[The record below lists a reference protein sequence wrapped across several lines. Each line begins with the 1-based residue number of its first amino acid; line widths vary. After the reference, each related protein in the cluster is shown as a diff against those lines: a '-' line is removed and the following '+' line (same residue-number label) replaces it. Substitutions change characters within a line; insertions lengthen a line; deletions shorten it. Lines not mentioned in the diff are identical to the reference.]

1 MQCAVSVIAGGT
13 SGFALD
19 QRQMSKTVQFEH
31 RTDGMGDPE
40 WLCGFIKTISVIT
53 EGVHIFSGA
62 GTEHGIKP
70 SAFAAAD
77 CPAHDFRFGI
87 GGFDGAAGINEK
99 FPVFPA
105 ADAVFPAPVPVRA
118 AAKNHGQIA
127 SEVKAVVTAGD
138 DAYDLVLG
146 QMEES
151 GKNAL
156 EGYFRNWYDI
166 PHVNFENP
174 WYPKSLVQD
183 GIASVNGKM
192 YVAMSDLCISYA
204 EQTWAI
210 AYDKVEAE
218 NYGITGVYE
227 AVREGKWT
235 IDKLLEWTED
245 IYTDVNNDGIKDEG
259 DFYGFMHSAT
269 GCHLAAYL
277 YGFDQRTVDLKDG
290 NPVMI
295 LNTEKTVS
303 IFEKLYQLNQNPGTK
318 DYAGSSLRVRDLFPA
333 GRSVFATM
341 QMHHCYNHMR
351 EFENPYGII
360 PFPKWDEAQEEYYSI
375 VDAGCNIIAVLM
387 TAQNTE
393 MIGALV
399 EALSAE
405 SWRSVMPTYCD
416 ITLSAKV
423 ARDEESS
430 EMINMVLENR
440 FIDFAYL
447 YDGWSGWT
455 FKLDGFLKKEG
466 AFASTYAQQEKS
478 AQTYYDKVIA
488 FFYED

>member
-1 MQCAVSVIAGGT
+1 MHTKRSLAVLLLASMMLSACGQTETVKDTAETTGTAAAETETETVDPIAGRT
-13 SGFALD
+13 LQDEVPALD
-19 QRQMSKTVQFEH
+19 FGGAEFRSIVQES
-31 RTDGMGDPE
+31 TPYDIYVAESTGDT
-40 WLCGFIKTISVIT
+40 LNDVIFNRN
-53 EGVHIFSGA
+53 EAIQ
-62 GTEHGIKP
+62 E
-70 SAFAAAD
+70 
-77 CPAHDFRFGI
+77 RFNVKI
-87 GGFDGAAGINEK
+87 AE
-99 FPVFPA
+99 
-105 ADAVFPAPVPVRA
+105 AV
-118 AAKNHGQIA
+118 AKAHGQIA
-127 SEVKAVVTAGD
+127 SEVKSVVTAGD

-166 PHVNFENP
+166 PYVNFENP
-174 WYPKSLVQD
+174 WYPKSLMQD
-183 GIASVNGKM
+183 GIAAVNGKM
-192 YVAMSDLCISYA
+192 FVAMSDLCISYA

-218 NYGITGVYE
+218 NYGITDVYE
-227 AVREGKWT
+227 TVREGKWT
-235 IDKLLEWTED
+235 IDKLMEWTED
-245 IYTDVNNDGIKDEG
+245 IYTDVNNDGNKDEG
-259 DFYGFMHSAT
+259 DFYGFMHAAT

-277 YGFDQRTVDLKDG
+277 YGFDQRSVDIKDG
-290 NPVMI
+290 TPVMI

-303 IFEKLYQLNQNPGTK
+303 IFEKLYKLNQNPGTLNM
-318 DYAGSSLRVRDLFPA
+318 ASSGSKVRELFPA
-333 GRSVFATM
+333 GRSIFATM
-341 QMHHCYNHMR
+341 QMHHCYNYMR
-351 EFENPYGII
+351 DFENPYGII
-360 PFPKWDEAQEEYYSI
+360 PFPKWDEAQAEYYSI

-387 TAQNTE
+387 TAQNTD

-416 ITLSAKV
+416 ITLGAKV

-430 EMINMVLENR
+430 EMINMALENR

-455 FKLDGFLKKEG
+455 FKLDGFLKTEG
-466 AFASTYAQQEKS
+466 AFASTYEKQAKA
-478 AQTYYDKVIA
+478 AQTYYDKVIN

>member
-1 MQCAVSVIAGGT
+1 MVIAE
-13 SGFALD
+13 A
-19 QRQMSKTVQFEH
+19 V
-31 RTDGMGDPE
+31 
-40 WLCGFIKTISVIT
+40 
-53 EGVHIFSGA
+53 A
-62 GTEHGIKP
+62 KP
-70 SAFAAAD
+70 
-77 CPAHDFRFGI
+77 
-87 GGFDGAAGINEK
+87 
-99 FPVFPA
+99 
-105 ADAVFPAPVPVRA
+105 
-118 AAKNHGQIA
+118 HGQIA
-127 SEVKAVVTAGD
+127 SEVKSVVTAGD

-218 NYGITGVYE
+218 NYGITDVYE
-227 AVREGKWT
+227 TVQSGAWT
-235 IDKLLEWTED
+235 IDKLMEWTKD
-245 IYTDVNNDGIKDEG
+245 IYTDVNNDGNKDEG
-259 DFYGFMHSAT
+259 DFYGFMTNST

-277 YGFDQRTVDLKDG
+277 YGFDQRTTDVQDG
-290 NPVMI
+290 QVKMI

-303 IFEKLYQLNQNPGTK
+303 IFEKLYQMTQEPGTLEL
-318 DYAGSSLRVRDLFPA
+318 AGTGLQQRNLFPA

-360 PFPKWDEAQEEYYSI
+360 PFPKWDEAQAEYYSI

-466 AFASTYAQQEKS
+466 AFASTYAQQEKA

>member
-1 MQCAVSVIAGGT
+1 MKKHIAVLLLASLLLTACGSAQPAAEEAVQETDAAVQTETETEDPIAGRTLQDAVPELDFGGTEFRSIVQESTPYDIYVAESTGDTLNDSIFNRNKTIEERFNVVIA
-13 SGFALD
+13 
-19 QRQMSKTVQFEH
+19 E
-31 RTDGMGDPE
+31 
-40 WLCGFIKTISVIT
+40 
-53 EGVHIFSGA
+53 
-62 GTEHGIKP
+62 
-70 SAFAAAD
+70 
-77 CPAHDFRFGI
+77 
-87 GGFDGAAGINEK
+87 
-99 FPVFPA
+99 
-105 ADAVFPAPVPVRA
+105 A
-118 AAKNHGQIA
+118 AAKSHGQIA

-204 EQTWAI
+204 EQTWSI
-210 AYDKVEAE
+210 AYDKVQAD
-218 NYGITGVYE
+218 NYGITNVYE
-227 AVREGKWT
+227 TVREGKWT
-235 IDKLLEWTED
+235 IDKLMEWTEN
-245 IYTDVNNDGIKDEG
+245 IYTDVNNDGAKDAG
-259 DFYGFMHSAT
+259 DFYGYLHQAT
-269 GCHLAAYL
+269 GCHLAGYL
-277 YGFDQRTVDLKDG
+277 YGFDQRTVDVKG
-290 NPVMI
+290 ETPVMI

-303 IFEKLYQLNQNPGTK
+303 IFEKLYRLNQFPGTF
-318 DYAGSSLRVRDLFPA
+318 DVAGTSFRQRDMFPA
-333 GRSVFATM
+333 GGAVFATM
-341 QMHHCYNHMR
+341 QLGHCYNHMR

>member
-1 MQCAVSVIAGGT
+1 MKKHIAVLLLASLLLTACGSAQPAAEEAVQETDAAVQTETETEDPIAGRTLQDAVPELDFGGAEFRSIVQESTPYDIYVAESTGDTLNDSIFNRNKTIEERFNVVIA
-13 SGFALD
+13 
-19 QRQMSKTVQFEH
+19 E
-31 RTDGMGDPE
+31 
-40 WLCGFIKTISVIT
+40 
-53 EGVHIFSGA
+53 
-62 GTEHGIKP
+62 
-70 SAFAAAD
+70 
-77 CPAHDFRFGI
+77 
-87 GGFDGAAGINEK
+87 
-99 FPVFPA
+99 
-105 ADAVFPAPVPVRA
+105 A

-204 EQTWAI
+204 EQTWSI
-210 AYDKVEAE
+210 AYDKVQAD
-218 NYGITGVYE
+218 NYGITNVYE
-227 AVREGKWT
+227 TVREGKWT
-235 IDKLLEWTED
+235 IDKLMEWTEN
-245 IYTDVNNDGIKDEG
+245 IYTDVNNDGAKDAG
-259 DFYGFMHSAT
+259 DFYGYLHQAT
-269 GCHLAAYL
+269 GCHLAGYL
-277 YGFDQRTVDLKDG
+277 YGFDQRTVDVQG
-290 NPVMI
+290 ETPVMI

-303 IFEKLYQLNQNPGTK
+303 IFEKLYRLNQFPGTF
-318 DYAGSSLRVRDLFPA
+318 DVAGTSFRQRDMFPA
-333 GRSVFATM
+333 GGAVFATM
-341 QMHHCYNHMR
+341 QLGHCYNHMR

-360 PFPKWDEAQEEYYSI
+360 PFPKWEEAQAEYYSI

-405 SWRSVMPTYCD
+405 SWRSVMPT
-416 ITLSAKV
+416 
-423 ARDEESS
+423 
-430 EMINMVLENR
+430 
-440 FIDFAYL
+440 
-447 YDGWSGWT
+447 
-455 FKLDGFLKKEG
+455 
-466 AFASTYAQQEKS
+466 
-478 AQTYYDKVIA
+478 
-488 FFYED
+488 

>member
-1 MQCAVSVIAGGT
+1 MNTRKMLSILLLAAMLLSSCGQGGT
-13 SGFALD
+13 
-19 QRQMSKTVQFEH
+19 EN
-31 RTDGMGDPE
+31 
-40 WLCGFIKTISVIT
+40 
-53 EGVHIFSGA
+53 A
-62 GTEHGIKP
+62 GTETENMSVAETVAETVDPIAGRTLQDEVP
-70 SAFAAAD
+70 EL
-77 CPAHDFRFGI
+77 DFGGAEFRSIVQESTPYDIYVAESTGDTLNDAIFNRNKAIEERFNVTI
-87 GGFDGAAGINEK
+87 AEAS
-99 FPVFPA
+99 
-105 ADAVFPAPVPVRA
+105 
-118 AAKNHGQIA
+118 AKNHGQIA
-127 SEVKAVVTAGD
+127 TEVKSVVTAGD

-166 PHVNFENP
+166 PYVNFENP

-183 GIASVNGKM
+183 GIAAVNGKM
-192 YVAMSDLCISYA
+192 FVAMSDLCISYA

-210 AYDKVEAE
+210 AYDKIEAE
-218 NYGITGVYE
+218 SYGITNVYE
-227 AVREGKWT
+227 TVRGGKWT
-235 IDKLLEWTED
+235 LDQLAAWTEN
-245 IYTDVNNDGIKDEG
+245 IYTDVNNDGNKDEG

-277 YGFDQRTVDLKDG
+277 YGFDQRSVEIKDG
-290 NPVMI
+290 TPVMI

-303 IFEKLYQLNQNPGTK
+303 IFEKLYKLNQNPGTK
-318 DYAGSSLRVRDLFPA
+318 DFAGTSLRVRDLFPA
-333 GRSVFATM
+333 GHSVFATM
-341 QMHHCYNHMR
+341 QMHHCYNYMR

-360 PFPKWDEAQEEYYSI
+360 PFPKWDEAQAEYYSI

-387 TAQNTE
+387 TAQNID
-393 MIGALV
+393 MIGALT

-430 EMINMVLENR
+430 EMINLVLENR

-466 AFASTYAQQEKS
+466 AFASTYAQQEKA